1 VVEVVGMSVRDDEYV
16 ICPFC
21 GREHGD
27 ASEWCASED
36 VQRVNC
42 DECGKEFVCH
52 AEYSV
57 QYVSRAP
64 LSERDR
70 EIYSKALGRKVG
82 T

>member
-1 VVEVVGMSVRDDEYV
+1 M
-16 ICPFC
+16 
-21 GREHGD
+21 
-27 ASEWCASED
+27 
-36 VQRVNC
+36 NC